1 VLTKRIIPCLDVKD
15 GRVVKGVNFVDL
27 VDKGDPAEHARR
39 YDEEGADEIALLDIT
54 ATTEGRRAML
64 DVVARTAEATF
75 TPLTVGGGIQ
85 AEADVEA
92 LLEAGAD
99 KVSLNSAAVGDPSL
113 IERCAR
119 RWGSQAI
126 VVAVDVKRA
135 LAQAGPAGGG
145 ATGTGASSSHAP
157 IWEVYTRGGRNR
169 TELLAA
175 DWVTRVVDLGAGEI
189 LLTSMDRDGTL
200 AGYDLDLLRAICSL
214 VSVPVIASGGA
225 GTLEHL
231 HAAAA
236 EGASGILAA
245 SIFHDGT
252 YTIGEAK
259 AFLAGAGM
267 PMRLRA
273 EESMRAAGHGEH
285 A

>member
-1 VLTKRIIPCLDVKD
+1 MLTKRIIPCLDVKD

-64 DVVARTAEATF
+64 DVVARAAEATF
-75 TPLTVGGGIQ
+75 TPLTVGGGIRS
-85 AEADVEA
+85 EADVEA

-113 IERCAR
+113 VERCAK

-126 VVAVDVKRA
+126 VVAVDVKR
-135 LAQAGPAGGG
+135 
-145 ATGTGASSSHAP
+145 GASDAED
-157 IWEVYTRGGRNR
+157 WEVYTRGGRTR
-169 TELLAA
+169 TGLSATA
-175 DWVTRVVDLGAGEI
+175 WAKRVVDLGAGEI
-189 LLTSMDRDGTL
+189 LVTSMDRDGTL
-200 AGYDLDLLRAICSL
+200 AGYDLDLLQALRGA
-214 VSVPVIASGGA
+214 VSVPIIASGGA

-231 HAAAA
+231 LAAAN

-245 SIFHDGT
+245 SIFHDGA
-252 YTIGEAK
+252 YTIGQAK
-259 AFLAGAGM
+259 AFLAQAGVPVRTTGAGG
-267 PMRLRA
+267 RA
-273 EESMRAAGHGEH
+273 S
-285 A
+285 

>member
-1 VLTKRIIPCLDVKD
+1 MLTKRIIPCLDVKD

-39 YDEEGADEIALLDIT
+39 YDEEGADEITLLDIT

-75 TPLTVGGGIQ
+75 TPLTVGGGVQ

-99 KVSLNSAAVGDPSL
+99 KISLNSAAVREPDL
-113 IERCAR
+113 IARCAR

-126 VVAVDVKRA
+126 VVAVDVKA
-135 LAQAGPAGGG
+135 NGAG
-145 ATGTGASSSHAP
+145 
-157 IWEVYTRGGRNR
+157 WDVYTRGGRTN
-169 TELLAA
+169 TGLDALE
-175 DWVTRVVDLGAGEI
+175 WIERVIDLGAGEI

-200 AGYDLDLLRAICSL
+200 AGYDLGLLRAIRPFAT
-214 VSVPVIASGGA
+214 VPVIASGGA
-225 GTLEHL
+225 GTLQHL
-231 HAAAA
+231 LDAAN

-252 YTIGEAK
+252 FTIGQAK
-259 AFLAGAGM
+259 AFLARGGV
-267 PMRLRA
+267 PMRTPQA
-273 EESMRAAGHGEH
+273 PMAG
-285 A
+285 AQA

>member
-1 VLTKRIIPCLDVKD
+1 VLAKRIIPCLDVKD

-39 YDEEGADEIALLDIT
+39 YDEEGADEITLLDIT

-64 DVVARTAEATF
+64 EVVTRTAEVTF
-75 TPLTVGGGIQ
+75 TPLTVGGGIR

-99 KVSLNSAAVGDPSL
+99 KVSLNSAAVTDPAL
-113 IERCAR
+113 VERCAR
-119 RWGSQAI
+119 RWGSQAV
-126 VVAVDVKRA
+126 VVAVDVKRRPDPARGDA
-135 LAQAGPAGGG
+135 LF
-145 ATGTGASSSHAP
+145 
-157 IWEVYTRGGRNR
+157 WDVYTRGGR
-169 TELLAA
+169 TLTGLSAS
-175 DWVTRVVDLGAGEI
+175 DWIRRVVDLGAGEI

-200 AGYDLDLLRAICSL
+200 AGYDLDLLREVCSS

-231 HAAAA
+231 AAAA
-236 EGASGILAA
+236 HQGASGILAA

-252 YTIGEAK
+252 YSIGQAK
-259 AFLAGAGM
+259 AFLARAGV
-267 PMRLRA
+267 PMRPL
-273 EESMRAAGHGEH
+273 EVH

>member
-1 VLTKRIIPCLDVKD
+1 MLTKWIIPCLDVKD

-39 YDEEGADEIALLDIT
+39 YDQEGADEITLLDIT

-75 TPLTVGGGIQ
+75 TPLTVGGGVQ
-85 AEADVEA
+85 SEADVEA

-99 KVSLNSAAVGDPSL
+99 KVSLNSAAVRDPDL

-126 VVAVDVKRA
+126 VVAIDVKRD
-135 LAQAGPAGGG
+135 PAPVGD
-145 ATGTGASSSHAP
+145 AP
-157 IWEVYTRGGRNR
+157 NWEVHTRGGR
-169 TELLAA
+169 TKAGLSAI
-175 DWVTRVVDLGAGEI
+175 DWVKRVVDLGAGEI

-200 AGYDLDLLRAICSL
+200 AGYDLPLLRAIRP
-214 VSVPVIASGGA
+214 VAPVPVIASGGA

-231 HAAAA
+231 VDAAK

-252 YTIGEAK
+252 FTIGQAK
-259 AFLAGAGM
+259 AFLSRAGI
-267 PMRLRA
+267 PMRTGA
-273 EESMRAAGHGEH
+273 EANA
-285 A
+285 

>member
-1 VLTKRIIPCLDVKD
+1 MLTKRIIPCLDVKD

-39 YDEEGADEIALLDIT
+39 YDEEGADEITLLDIT

-75 TPLTVGGGIQ
+75 TPLTVGGGIGS
-85 AEADVEA
+85 EADVEA

-99 KVSLNSAAVGDPSL
+99 KVSLNSAAVRDPDL
-113 IERCAR
+113 IARCAR

-126 VVAVDVKRA
+126 VVAIDVKRDGDSA
-135 LAQAGPAGGG
+135 E
-145 ATGTGASSSHAP
+145 TS
-157 IWEVYTRGGRNR
+157 WDVYTRGGR
-169 TELLAA
+169 TKAGLSAL
-175 DWVTRVVDLGAGEI
+175 DWVKRVIDLGAGEL

-200 AGYDLDLLRAICSL
+200 AGYDLPLLRAVRPL
-214 VSVPVIASGGA
+214 ATVPVIASGGA
-225 GTLEHL
+225 GTLDHL
-231 HAAAA
+231 VDAAK

-259 AFLAGAGM
+259 AFLARAGI
-267 PMRLRA
+267 PMRTDVGASR
-273 EESMRAAGHGEH
+273 
-285 A
+285 

>member
-1 VLTKRIIPCLDVKD
+1 MLTKRIIPCLDVKD

-39 YDEEGADEIALLDIT
+39 YDEEGADEITLLDIT

-75 TPLTVGGGIQ
+75 TPLTVGGGIG

-99 KVSLNSAAVGDPSL
+99 KVSLNSAAVRAPDL
-113 IERCAR
+113 IARCAR

-126 VVAVDVKRA
+126 VVAIDVKRDA
-135 LAQAGPAGGG
+135 EAV
-145 ATGTGASSSHAP
+145 AP
-157 IWEVYTRGGRNR
+157 RWDVYTRGGR
-169 TELLAA
+169 TKTDLDAL
-175 DWVTRVVDLGAGEI
+175 DWVKRVVDLGAGEI

-200 AGYDLDLLRAICSL
+200 AGYDLPLLRAIRPFATI
-214 VSVPVIASGGA
+214 PVIASGGA

-231 HAAAA
+231 LEAAK

-252 YTIGEAK
+252 FTIGETK
-259 AFLAGAGM
+259 AYLARAGI
-267 PMRLRA
+267 PMRTDVEPHR
-273 EESMRAAGHGEH
+273 
-285 A
+285 

>member
-1 VLTKRIIPCLDVKD
+1 MLTKRIIPCLDVKD

-64 DVVARTAEATF
+64 DVVARTAESTF
-75 TPLTVGGGIQ
+75 TPLTVGGGIST
-85 AEADVEA
+85 EADVEA

-99 KVSLNSAAVGDPSL
+99 KVSLNSAAVRDPDL
-113 IERCAR
+113 VARCAK

-126 VVAVDVKRA
+126 VVAVDVKRTA
-135 LAQAGPAGGG
+135 R
-145 ATGTGASSSHAP
+145 TSSLDSAAHAP
-157 IWEVYTRGGRNR
+157 AASGPLPAEDWEVYVRGGR
-169 TELLAA
+169 TPTGLSVSA
-175 DWVTRVVDLGAGEI
+175 WVRRVVELGAGEI

-200 AGYDLDLLRAICSL
+200 AGYDLELLRQIRSL
-214 VSVPVIASGGA
+214 SSVPIIASGGA

-231 HAAAA
+231 LAAAV

-259 AFLAGAGM
+259 AFLARSGV
-267 PMRLRA
+267 PMRVGGTHPV
-273 EESMRAAGHGEH
+273 EGVGS
-285 A
+285 

>member
-1 VLTKRIIPCLDVKD
+1 MLTKRIIPCLDVKD

-75 TPLTVGGGIQ
+75 TPLTVGGGIRS
-85 AEADVEA
+85 EADVEA

-99 KVSLNSAAVGDPSL
+99 KVSLNSAAVRDPAL

-119 RWGSQAI
+119 RWGTQAI
-126 VVAVDVKRA
+126 VVAVDVKRVPEGGWEVHTHGGRTRTGLSA
-135 LAQAGPAGGG
+135 LA
-145 ATGTGASSSHAP
+145 
-157 IWEVYTRGGRNR
+157 
-169 TELLAA
+169 
-175 DWVTRVVDLGAGEI
+175 WVERVVGLGAGEI

-200 AGYDLDLLRAICSL
+200 AGYDLPLLRAIRPL
-214 VSVPVIASGGA
+214 ASVPVIASGGA

-231 HAAAA
+231 VDAAK

-252 YTIGEAK
+252 YTIGQAK
-259 AFLAGAGM
+259 AFLARAGV
-267 PMRLRA
+267 PMRLDA
-273 EESMRAAGHGEH
+273 ETAS
-285 A
+285 